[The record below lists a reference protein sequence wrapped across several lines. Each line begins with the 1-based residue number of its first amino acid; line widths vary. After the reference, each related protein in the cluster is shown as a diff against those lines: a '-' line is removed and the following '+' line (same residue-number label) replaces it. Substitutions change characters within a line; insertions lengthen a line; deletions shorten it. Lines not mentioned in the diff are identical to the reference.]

1 MTENTSDQSVLE
13 KIEGLVHEEQ
23 HLYGKGNLSDHDQ
36 VRLGKL
42 QVQLDQLWDLLRQRR
57 ARREFGEDPDSAK
70 VRPASVV
77 EGYEQ

>member
-1 MTENTSDQSVLE
+1 MAENTPDLSVLE

-57 ARREFGEDPDSAK
+57 ARREFGEDPDGAK